1 MRPTTLS
8 LLGVMTCAG
17 ACQTYDFERVV
28 PLTVA
33 VDNEARD
40 LSRRALKPNVMLL
53 VDNSGSMHDP
63 ADESVP
69 ACTDGRGLCGSTNY
83 PCPTTCPTR
92 VQEMKRA
99 MTSLLSTSGTVARL
113 GLTYYPQAACEPARA
128 IDQQLPAP
136 TIDDQRTDDAL
147 IAQATAVSARI
158 QRLSPIGGTPTGRSL
173 SFVGDYAGLN
183 EDDGRDD
190 FVLLLTDGLPNCSDA
205 NTNNVCGCQSSG
217 CSSTAIAA
225 CRCTTNSCLNSVQ
238 CSQGCL
244 DQDGAV
250 AAVEALHARNI
261 RTIVV
266 GFGADL
272 ARGDAP
278 AVLNAMANA
287 GGFART
293 CDDDADCGAG
303 DRCEVSRKRCQ
314 TAFYQART
322 GDELAAALR
331 KIWDTFPDGLCDWP
345 LRTPPSEARFISVLV
360 NDVDV
365 PSGSDAWEYDA
376 GVGRVRLLGATC
388 AQVENSTTQNPV
400 KLEIRSAR
408 KL

>member
-1 MRPTTLS
+1 
-8 LLGVMTCAG
+8 MTCAG
-17 ACQTYDFERVV
+17 ACQTYDFDRVV
-28 PLTVA
+28 PLTVT
-33 VDNEARD
+33 VDNESRD

-69 ACTDGRGLCGSTNY
+69 ACTDARGLCGSTNY
-83 PCPTTCPTR
+83 VCPASCPTR

-113 GLTYYPQAACEPARA
+113 GLTFYPQTACEPASS
-128 IDQQLPAP
+128 IDQQFPPL
-136 TIDDQRTDDAL
+136 TVDDQLTDDAL
-147 IAQATAVSARI
+147 GAKATTIAARI
-158 QRLSPIGGTPTGRSL
+158 QGLSPSGGTPTGRSL

-205 NTNNVCGCQSSG
+205 NANNVCGCQASG
-217 CSSTAIAA
+217 CSSSAIAA
-225 CRCTTNSCLNSVQ
+225 CRCTTTSCLNSAQ

-244 DQDGAV
+244 DQNGVV
-250 AAVEALHARNI
+250 AAVEALHDRNV

-278 AVLNAMANA
+278 SVLNAMAIA
-287 GGFART
+287 GGFARS
-293 CDDDADCGAG
+293 CDDDSDCGNG
-303 DRCEVSRKRCQ
+303 DRCELSRQRCE

-322 GDELAAALR
+322 GDELASALR
-331 KIWDTFPDGLCDWP
+331 NIWDKFPNGLCEWP
-345 LRTPPSEARFISVLV
+345 LRSPPSDPKFISVLV

-365 PSGSDAWEYDA
+365 PSGPDGWSYEPGA
-376 GVGRVRLLGATC
+376 GRVTLLGATC
-388 AQVENSTTQNPV
+388 AQVESSTTQNPV
-400 KLEIRSAR
+400 KLEIRSAQ